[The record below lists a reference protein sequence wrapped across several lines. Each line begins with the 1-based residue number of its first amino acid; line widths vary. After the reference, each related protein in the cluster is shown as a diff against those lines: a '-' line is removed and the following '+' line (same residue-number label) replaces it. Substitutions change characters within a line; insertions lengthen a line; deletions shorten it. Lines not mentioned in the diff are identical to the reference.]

1 MALTHS
7 ADFCIWLKT
16 LLDNGKDVPTPEEV
30 VLIRQR
36 LSAVFIHEVDPAMG
50 DATHQKVLNQIHRN
64 GVH

>member
-1 MALTHS
+1 MTLMHS

-30 VLIRQR
+30 ALIRQH
-36 LSAVFIHEVDPAMG
+36 LSEVFLHEIDPAMG
-50 DATHQKVLNQIHRN
+50 DAAHQKALNQIHRN